1 MREDKI
7 MYEFEVP
14 RNTMLDI
21 DSSKYKGCSIL
32 EILNKTH
39 PGQVMRGS

>member
-21 DSSKYKGCSIL
+21 DFNKYKVCSIL
-32 EILNKTH
+32 EMLNKIHT
-39 PGQVMRGS
+39 RDK

>member
-14 RNTMLDI
+14 RNAMLDI
-21 DSSKYKGCSIL
+21 DFSKYKGCSIL
-32 EILNKTH
+32 EILNKIH
-39 PGQVMRGS
+39 PGEVMR